1 MEKEIRLDYLKRLFT
16 PYKKEGKWECFLLQ
30 YLEGSGNELKEKF
43 WSPNSSSRLCF
54 DLYSWMGS
62 DPDYKVIEFE
72 KKLPGIISKGREVH
86 PNMDV
91 FFENNDGLFF
101 IESKYTE
108 RTHNDNFKKD
118 LPEAYWNINETYKN
132 SKGKDTKYSITKRY
146 HEKEDVKEAFVKFI
160 KEIED
165 EALKE
170 DKDSWFDAKQE
181 TCHLLGI
188 VIFALEGKPTKPI
201 HFLNIAANYEDDDT
215 FAEFFRSKAEAM
227 VNGLFVSNAVN
238 ASFEYRLCSVK
249 DYFENSILDKKGYQT
264 DKTIREILADRK
276 RYLQDPLCPPLH

>member
-43 WSPNSSSRLCF
+43 WSPMSSSRLCF

-62 DPDYKVIEFE
+62 DPEYKVIEFE
-72 KKLPGIISKGREVH
+72 KKLPGIVSKGREVH

-91 FFENNDGLFF
+91 YFETNDGIYF

-108 RTHNDNFKKD
+108 TAQNHEYLNA
-118 LPEAYWNINETYKN
+118 LPEAYWKTDEVYKN
-132 SKGKDTKYSITKRY
+132 SKGKETTYSISLRY
-146 HEKEDVKEAFVKFI
+146 HQKDDVKKAFLEFIDDIQKEAI
-160 KEIED
+160 KEE
-165 EALKE
+165 K
-170 DKDSWFDAKQE
+170 KSWFDAKQE

-188 VIFALEGKPTKPI
+188 VLLESEEKPTKPI
-201 HFLNIAANYEDDDT
+201 RFLNIAANYEYDT
-215 FAEFFRSKAEAM
+215 FAEYFRSKAEAM
-227 VNGLFVSNAVN
+227 VNQLFVSNSVN

-249 DYFENSILDKKGYQT
+249 DFFGNSFLDKKGYQT

-276 RYLQDPLCPPLH
+276 RYLQDPLCPPHR